1 MVMPKQRWP
10 RDFDLPPVVP
20 APTFSAAEDKCIVRA
35 GENKKT
41 MVLGHTQTWM
51 GLCPGASHWI
61 GVLTD
66 TATGKE
72 IQSEHK
78 FDERKDA
85 LAWCLTKYLEAYD
98 MRKTVLLI
106 GSMSDYCAL

>member
-1 MVMPKQRWP
+1 MMPKQRWP
-10 RDFDLPPVVP
+10 GEYDGPPLILPKRPP
-20 APTFSAAEDKCIVRA
+20 QEDKCIVRA
-35 GENKKT
+35 DENKK
-41 MVLGHTQTWM
+41 VLILGHTQTWM

-66 TATGKE
+66 TASGKE

-98 MRKTVLLI
+98 MRKTVLLL
-106 GSMSDYCAL
+106 GSMADYCAL